1 MRWCMGVLRHSRQYQ
16 FVSSLLLFFVLF
28 TDGLCCTRKMEYHN
42 LDVQPERQLRT
53 CAAYADLVL
62 KPPPYPSRLLL
73 LLFRHTRRKHGQYG

>member
-1 MRWCMGVLRHSRQYQ
+1 
-16 FVSSLLLFFVLF
+16 
-28 TDGLCCTRKMEYHN
+28 MEYHN

-73 LLFRHTRRKHGQYG
+73 LLLFRHTRRKHGQYG